1 MGRIA
6 IAFGLGFVSFLLMMA
21 VGEGAGMFPAAAA
34 LAGYTGLCQ
43 FLLSRG
49 HRNALPGDWRTMLA
63 LNAVMLG
70 AVVLMALVEKRE
82 VVYAQA
88 PTIVIGC
95 GAGTLGGALL
105 AMLFARRA
113 GGRD

>member
-1 MGRIA
+1 MGKIA
-6 IAFGLGFVSFLLMMA
+6 GAFGLGFVSFLLMMA
-21 VGEGAGMFPAAAA
+21 VGEGLGMIPAAAA
-34 LAGYTGLCQ
+34 LAVYTGVCQ

-49 HRNALPGDWRTMLA
+49 HRNPLPGDWRVMLA

-88 PTIVIGC
+88 PAILIGC

-105 AMLFARRA
+105 AMLLARKTAPR
-113 GGRD
+113 